1 MAQALSTR
9 SLTLLV
15 ASTFPAKSQK
25 VSIWSRARRIWPS
38 RSRASGQSVALA
50 RMALRSRSSAR
61 FWFFTVEA
69 ARSAMFLARLKGA
82 IEPKLEPH
90 ACQIAAMLGNKAGLS
105 VEMGQAGLMEPAM
118 PLLGGI
124 AVRYPHLGLDGHSS
138 CRAHSNA
145 PLPARAGRRCRGGVP
160 APRRVRRA
168 RHRPKRHNQRPCC
181 PRRSGQAGRGADR

>member
-1 MAQALSTR
+1 MTLGLSAR

-61 FWFFTVEA
+61 LWCFYGGGGKVGKVSGKTE
-69 ARSAMFLARLKGA
+69 GA

-90 ACQIAAMLGNKAGLS
+90 ADEIAAMLGHKAGLS
-105 VEMGQAGLMEPAM
+105 VEMGQASLMEPAM
-118 PLLGGI
+118 SLLGAI
-124 AVRYPHLGLDGHSS
+124 AVRYPHLGLMAIH
-138 CRAHSNA
+138 RVAHNLGCAREVSGMDNGFSGA
-145 PLPARAGRRCRGGVP
+145 EHPLVGIA
-160 APRRVRRA
+160 
-168 RHRPKRHNQRPCC
+168 
-181 PRRSGQAGRGADR
+181 